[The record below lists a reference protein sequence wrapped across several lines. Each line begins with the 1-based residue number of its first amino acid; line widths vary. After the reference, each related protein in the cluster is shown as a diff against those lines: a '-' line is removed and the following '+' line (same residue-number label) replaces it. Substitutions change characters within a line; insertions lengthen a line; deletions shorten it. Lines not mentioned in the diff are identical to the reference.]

1 MIRCRCGTWTDWGLT
16 CVNCR
21 TEAYRNL
28 SNKPSVD
35 DLEDTP
41 PLVDDDDDDDELVE
55 DDD

>member
-41 PLVDDDDDDDELVE
+41 PLVDDDDDDELVE